1 MRILYVTGEF
11 PPMRGSI
18 GDHTARLATAVMK
31 DGHQVGILTD
41 CKAQGAELFGAE
53 VLPIIKKWDI
63 TAWPKIARVMRRYD
77 VLHLEY
83 QAGAFGMGL
92 PTQLLAD
99 GMRLLT
105 GGKPVVTTFHDLLVP
120 YLFPKAGRLRE
131 WSVRHLARASDGVVV
146 TNAEDGLKLTEWG
159 IRDIRQVPIASPL
172 PLEVS
177 STWDRDAWRAKW
189 NVEPHHKLVVYFGF
203 VNRAKGIEALF
214 HAHDGLLRAGQ
225 PIRVI
230 MAGDSLGASDPSN
243 QAYLSEIKALAAE
256 LNLNTPWL
264 QWTGDLSETELIEAI
279 LASDLIALPF
289 REGASLRR
297 STLIMALSLGRAVVT
312 TEPKTKIP
320 FLTHRENILFARR
333 DDKASFAREMALLL
347 RYEPSLRRIERAAET
362 LKQHF
367 DWHNIAE
374 QYIQLYKDILRDVVK
389 T

>member
-31 DGHQVGILTD
+31 EGHQVGILTD
-41 CKAQGAELFGAE
+41 TRAQDAQLAGAEI
-53 VLPIIKKWDI
+53 LPIIKKWGI
-63 TAWPKIARVMRRYD
+63 GAWPKIANVMQRYD

-83 QAGAFGMGL
+83 QAGAFGMGW

-131 WSVRHLARASDGVVV
+131 WSVRHLARASDGVVA
-146 TNAEDGLKLTEWG
+146 TNAEDEATLAEWG
-159 IRDIRQVPIASPL
+159 IQRVRQVPIASPL

-177 STWDRDAWRAKW
+177 SNWDRAAWRAKW
-189 NVEPHHKLVVYFGF
+189 QVEPHHKLVVYFGF

-225 PIRVI
+225 PVRVM
-230 MAGDSLGASDPSN
+230 MAGDALGASDPSN
-243 QAYLSEIKALAAE
+243 QAYFAEVKKLAAE
-256 LNLNTPWL
+256 LNLNAPWL

-312 TEPKTKIP
+312 TEPKTAIP
-320 FLTHRENILFARR
+320 FLKHRENILFARR
-333 DDKASFAREMALLL
+333 DDKASFAREMALVL
-347 RYEPSLRRIERAAET
+347 RYEPTLRRIEQAAQP

-367 DWHNIAE
+367 DWHNIAK
-374 QYIQLYKDILRDVVK
+374 QYIQLYEDLL
-389 T
+389 